1 MKWTCTLSCAILLG
15 SCSSHLYAVEEYL
28 PGPFTV
34 SVGWSYLAAGTR
46 EVTNHQA
53 VAAGIAWQTQDEG
66 LWGTWG
72 IKGLYR
78 LAQSGEGRLDDL
90 GLLYVERIPYDSR
103 VYFGYGAG
111 LWAWRLDD
119 RREVNFGIL
128 RGYGVGAE
136 ALAGYQFDPPTDDL
150 RLAIETSLVL
160 VTPMHSFTSSAL
172 ILAVV
177 AGF

>member
-1 MKWTCTLSCAILLG
+1 MKSKLPLWCAVILG
-15 SCSSHLYAVEEYL
+15 SVPTHLSAVEEDL
-28 PGPFTV
+28 QGPFTV
-34 SVGWSYLAAGTR
+34 SVGWSYLAAVTR
-46 EVTNHQA
+46 NVTSSQSL
-53 VAAGIAWQTQDEG
+53 AAGVAWQTQDEG

-136 ALAGYQFDPPTDDL
+136 GLVGYQFDPPNDDL
-150 RLAIETSLVL
+150 RLAIETSVVL

>member
-1 MKWTCTLSCAILLG
+1 MKSKLALWYAVILG
-15 SCSSHLYAVEEYL
+15 SVLTSLPAVEEDL
-28 PGPFTV
+28 PGPLAV

-46 EVTNHQA
+46 NVTSPQSLA
-53 VAAGIAWQTQDEG
+53 VGAAWQTQDEG
-66 LWGTWG
+66 FWGAWG

-90 GLLYVERIPYDSR
+90 GLLYVERIPHDSR

-136 ALAGYQFDPPTDDL
+136 GLVGYQFDPPAEDL

-160 VTPMHSFTSSAL
+160 VTPMHSFTSSGL

>member
-1 MKWTCTLSCAILLG
+1 MKPSLPLSCAVILSGLFAQL
-15 SCSSHLYAVEEYL
+15 SAVEEDL

-46 EVTNHQA
+46 NVTSPQS
-53 VAAGIAWQTQDEG
+53 VAAAVAWQTQDEG

-78 LAQSGEGRLDDL
+78 LAQSGEGRLDDF

-103 VYFGYGAG
+103 VYLGYGAG

-136 ALAGYQFDPPTDDL
+136 GLAGYQFDPPNDDL
-150 RLAIETSLVL
+150 RLAIEASVVL